1 MLASSYFFPIKA
13 SLLLLKHKLAQQFLL
28 VHRREPYPVTE
39 KGVDPRGAGHIQF
52 LFISNETDV
61 HDTHAVEPIFHTLN

>member
-28 VHRREPYPVTE
+28 VHRREPVTE
-39 KGVDPRGAGHIQF
+39 KGVVPRGAGHLQF
-52 LFISNETDV
+52 LFISNEMDV
-61 HDTHAVEPIFHTLN
+61 HDTHAVKPIFHTLN